1 MEASSPGTRVVRHHS
16 ELGWW
21 EIVMRD
27 PHPRLRA
34 YIQSYQ
40 GYIESTTGLRRRLE
54 PPSTSV
60 VLIIGLGSALEVIDP
75 RDQGCSSTA
84 TDHTSFVSG
93 LYDSFVLIETRGTGQ
108 SGIQVNFTPL
118 GAYQFLHLPMHLI
131 TNRVLELEDV
141 LGPVACQLVERLQQT
156 PSWEARFALVDDFIS
171 TRLAE
176 GRTPTTSMVWAWH
189 QLQQAGGGLGIGA
202 LAAELGCS
210 QKHLIAQFHEQIGLP
225 PKTLARILRFRH
237 ALRCLEHSGDVRW
250 SEIAL
255 DCGYYDQAHFIREF
269 RAFTGS
275 APGDFLARRLPDSGG
290 FSGD

>member
-1 MEASSPGTRVVRHHS
+1 MEDSPPGTRIVRHHS

-21 EIVMRD
+21 EMVMRD

-34 YIQSYQ
+34 YLQSYQ
-40 GYIESTTGLRRRLE
+40 GYSESTPGLRRRLE
-54 PPSTSV
+54 PPSTTV
-60 VLIIGLGSALEVIDP
+60 VLIIGLGPALGVIDP
-75 RDQGCSSTA
+75 RDQGRDGTA

-93 LYDSFVLIETRGTGQ
+93 LYDSSVLIEVRGTWQ
-108 SGIQVNFTPL
+108 SGIQVNFTPF
-118 GAYQFLHLPMHLI
+118 GAYQFLHLPMHLLS
-131 TNRVLELEDV
+131 NRVIELDDL
-141 LGPVACQLVERLQQT
+141 LGPVAHQLVERLQET
-156 PSWEARFALVDDFIS
+156 PSWEARFALLDAFIS
-171 TRLAE
+171 TRLTA
-176 GRTPTTSMVWAWH
+176 GRAPTASVASAWH
-189 QLQQAGGGLGIGA
+189 QLHQTDGGLGIGA

-237 ALRCLEHSGDVRW
+237 ALRCLEHSEGARW

-255 DCGYYDQAHFIREF
+255 DCGYYDQAHFIRDF

-290 FSGD
+290 ISGD